1 MRQFLYHSFQVV
13 LTLFWVVC
21 IFVSIA
27 IFAGI
32 GFLGGMLIG
41 CWEDVHA
48 IRFDDLEYD
57 SVETWQ
63 QHLEVYS
70 SVCEVQKE
78 DKIAFLL
85 DKLERLEY
93 KKVAE
98 IVPRLSGPGE
108 YAVALDGKKKNGVK
122 KDNGTVRIH
131 LRDFEYPYL
140 DVEPG
145 HVHISVKDG
154 EIVSI
159 RGENSSVRRSFYL
172 EPEKLADIA
181 DKEEGTTRQL
191 IPLLQMSDKLT
202 GAFIAIEDRRFYEHW
217 GVDVLGLARAFK
229 DTLLHG
235 RRLAG
240 TSTLTQQ
247 LARNIYLFHVRSDRS
262 VVRKAREILL
272 AVRIEKVFSKD
283 EILERYLNHV
293 DLGRSRLGGKTLRGV
308 QQAAVGYFEKTVA
321 ELNYHE
327 CALLAALPK
336 GPYAFSPFHNPQ
348 NAKNRRDIILD
359 KMLEQDYIGNESE
372 WLASVNA
379 PLLPQNLHQSGVET
393 EYQEAGHFIQYV
405 HQELVLLLEHL
416 ERKDQ
421 LYSGGLKVYTT
432 IDMSMQAVAEK
443 AVADHLRYMDSEY
456 GKHLPN
462 YDENKRNP
470 NSRIDNLINDY
481 LQAALIAFE
490 PKTGHI
496 KAMVGGRDYYI
507 GNGHFNFYNRAVGT
521 ARRQPGSAFKPI
533 VFAALL
539 EEPSIVTP
547 ATVIMDE
554 EWGISPFPGQW
565 WAPSNYTEGRFK
577 GAVNVRDILTSSINV
592 PTARAVWET
601 PVGENGIREGINRT
615 VDLTRRMGIKSPM
628 DPKPALALGASGMTV
643 LELTSAY
650 GVFANGGIR
659 TKPEH
664 ILYILDADDNLIY
677 PLPDSPP
684 IENTR
689 VLDERVAYQITSCLE
704 NVIKQGTGRRA
715 IRDGLTRP
723 AAGKTGTTN
732 ESVDAWF
739 VGYTADL
746 IVGVWVGLDQNRSN
760 RRNYNQQGAWAAL
773 PIWSE
778 FMINAARGPKKEF
791 PVPEG
796 IVFREINKM
805 SGRLKRAGKCPEEY
819 ISNEPFI
826 EGQEPK
832 ELCNLHR

>member
-1 MRQFLYHSFQVV
+1 MYN
-13 LTLFWVVC
+13 
-21 IFVSIA
+21 
-27 IFAGI
+27 
-32 GFLGGMLIG
+32 
-41 CWEDVHA
+41 A

-57 SVETWQ
+57 AVETWQ

-70 SVCEVQKE
+70 SVCEVQKA

-85 DKLERLEY
+85 DKLKRLEY
-93 KKVAE
+93 KQVAE

-108 YAVALDGKKKNGVK
+108 YAKALDKSEK
-122 KDNGTVRIH
+122 NGTVRIH

-159 RGENSSVRRSFYL
+159 RGENNSVRRSFYL

-293 DLGRSRLGGKTLRGV
+293 DLGRSRFGGKTLRGV
-308 QQAAVGYFEKTVA
+308 QQAALGYFEKTVA

-336 GPYAFSPFHNPQ
+336 GPHAFSPFFNPE
-348 NAKNRRDIILD
+348 NAKSRRDIILG

-379 PLLPQNLHQSGVET
+379 PLPPQNLHQSGVKAKNR
-393 EYQEAGHFIQYV
+393 EAGHFIQYV
-405 HQELVLLLEHL
+405 HQELVFLLEHL
-416 ERKDQ
+416 GRKDQ

-432 IDMSMQAVAEK
+432 IDMSMQVVAEK
-443 AVADHLRYMDSEY
+443 AVADHLRYMD
-456 GKHLPN
+456 GKWSRLPD
-462 YDENKRNP
+462 YDTNKQNP
-470 NSRIDNLINDY
+470 SRRVEPIEDY

-490 PKTGHI
+490 PRTGHI

-507 GNGHFNFYNRAVGT
+507 GNGDFNFYNRAVGT

-547 ATVIMDE
+547 ATVIRDE

-565 WAPSNYTEGRFK
+565 WAPSNYTQGRFE

-592 PTARAVWET
+592 PTAKAVWET
-601 PVGENGIREGINRT
+601 PLGENGIREGINRT

-650 GVFANGGIR
+650 GVFASGGIR

-689 VLDERVAYQITSCLE
+689 VLDEKVAYQITSCLE
-704 NVIKQGTGRRA
+704 NVIKHGTGRRA
-715 IRDGLTRP
+715 VNMGLTRP

-732 ESVDAWF
+732 EYVDAWF

-746 IVGVWVGLDQNRSN
+746 IVGVWVGFDQNRRN

-773 PIWSE
+773 PIWAE
-778 FMINAARGPKKEF
+778 FMIDAARGPERQF

-796 IVFREINKM
+796 IVFREIDKM
-805 SGRLKRAGKCPEEY
+805 SGRLKRAGRCPEEN